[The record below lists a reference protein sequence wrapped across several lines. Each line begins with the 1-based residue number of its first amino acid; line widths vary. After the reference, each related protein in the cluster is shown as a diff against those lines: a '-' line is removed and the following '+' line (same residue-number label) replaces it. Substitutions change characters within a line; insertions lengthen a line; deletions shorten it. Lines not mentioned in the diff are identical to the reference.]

1 VAGELIATY
10 GLNPISP
17 SDPTIGEQQLRLE
30 VWKKWG
36 VESYSVKVWR
46 LESYRFMP
54 SFGGNQEGADV
65 QVLVVDDFL
74 TMKLEALVAAS
85 AADAVNGALEWMRDW
100 FDAG

>member
-1 VAGELIATY
+1 
-10 GLNPISP
+10 
-17 SDPTIGEQQLRLE
+17 
-30 VWKKWG
+30 
-36 VESYSVKVWR
+36 
-46 LESYRFMP
+46 MP